1 MNKRQLLL
9 FVIIIAA
16 VLLYCWILFF
26 EVPAKTADSAQL
38 YINEWIMEERADAEW
53 MYS

>member
-26 EVPAKTADSAQL
+26 EVPAKTAENTQL
-38 YINEWIMEERADAEW
+38 YISELIMEERVDAEW